1 MSKNKK
7 DIPLDA
13 NMPRDQGKQST
24 AHRRENGSN
33 ETKHQV
39 QGDKGKMIKPKSH
52 RKQYEQ

>member
-7 DIPLDA
+7 DIPLDT

-39 QGDKGKMIKPKSH
+39 QGDEGKIVKPIQE
-52 RKQYEQ
+52 RRQ

>member
-13 NMPRDQGKQST
+13 HMPRDQGKQST

-39 QGDKGKMIKPKSH
+39 QGDKGKIIKPKSH